1 MTTLREDL
9 ERSLE
14 QTPPTMASIAEK
26 VRAGMERDRRL
37 RVVERACKDAARA
50 CRESN
55 EAAVERSLERAAR
68 VLLQMPV
75 ED

>member
-1 MTTLREDL
+1 MTLRTDL

-26 VRAGMERDRRL
+26 VRAGIERDRRL
-37 RVVERACKDAARA
+37 RLVERACKKAARA
-50 CRESN
+50 CRESD
-55 EAAVERSLERAAR
+55 EASARRFLERAAR
-68 VLLQMPV
+68 ELLQLPV